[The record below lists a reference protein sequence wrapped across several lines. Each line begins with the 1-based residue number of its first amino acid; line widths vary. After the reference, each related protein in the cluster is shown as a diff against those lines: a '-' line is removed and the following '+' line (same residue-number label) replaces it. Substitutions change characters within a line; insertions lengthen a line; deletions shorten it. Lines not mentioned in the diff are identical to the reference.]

1 MYTDNDFL
9 CDLNEASF
17 NLAIEEF
24 EFNHSQKNTYI
35 AESTSIAMEGTLG
48 NIWGKIKNFLKSIWE
63 FIKKAWNKFI
73 DWIQGK
79 EKEQEEKEKKEK
91 KEEKDNNQTSTRVVD
106 SSTGDEDKDEELYN
120 RYKAKRN
127 PKFIE
132 YQKSSKPENMFISG
146 DILKQRGF
154 INLDFVEIHLTNYK
168 GLLLNIRV
176 VFLRILDLLDTYD
189 YKSKLTGHE
198 DEINDAFDTL
208 DKIFRITDRNGI
220 WINDPTESLI
230 KISEDPRFNLSFRD
244 ATDLIAFSLNESTAL
259 LGLTGKVTDNLGELK
274 NILPNEIKPNNKIFK
289 SYLDSLAEER
299 EKRKKIMKY
308 IRKFKTNFI
317 PKLEKD
323 FKLIEEHFKNNGEV
337 YNKWS
342 ETIAANILSLISFI
356 YKSSNNVI
364 KAIAM
369 ILSDNIQLEKY
380 FSSDIDFLH
389 Q

>member
-1 MYTDNDFL
+1 
-9 CDLNEASF
+9 
-17 NLAIEEF
+17 
-24 EFNHSQKNTYI
+24 
-35 AESTSIAMEGTLG
+35 
-48 NIWGKIKNFLKSIWE
+48 
-63 FIKKAWNKFI
+63 
-73 DWIQGK
+73 
-79 EKEQEEKEKKEK
+79 
-91 KEEKDNNQTSTRVVD
+91 
-106 SSTGDEDKDEELYN
+106 
-120 RYKAKRN
+120 
-127 PKFIE
+127 
-132 YQKSSKPENMFISG
+132 MFISG

-168 GLLLNIRV
+168 GLLLNSRV
-176 VFLRILDLLDTYD
+176 VFLRILDLLDTYY

-220 WINDPTESLI
+220 WVNDPTESLI
-230 KISEDPRFNLSFRD
+230 KISEDSRFNLSFRD